1 MFGRK
6 IIITWLIICILT
18 AIVVVGCATPKYA
31 ESHVPL
37 PPLASM
43 LREMPSLQV
52 VVSQQDI
59 ESPTPSKRKILTL
72 REEMQRFEDHQ
83 TITDNKIDSVARELS
98 TVKTEVEI
106 LKNSVSGTFEPKSTA
121 KSGIPN
127 KAKTENNEIV
137 SDEVAYKTPM
147 KSSPKQPIKHN
158 KPIEIHQKK
167 SISQKVEPK
176 DEDEIKP
183 DEKLKKQAES
193 TKTDTASKPIKS
205 GSLYHNAMNL
215 ISKKQYDEAIGLLS
229 EVIKSEKNPETLANS
244 YYWLGESN
252 FGTGKFD
259 QAIFYFQKVNT
270 FKNSTKLDDSQ
281 LMIAE
286 SYQRLGRN
294 EEARKAFQKLVD
306 YFPTSEYVPRAKK
319 MLQRL

>member
-18 AIVVVGCATPKYA
+18 AIVVVGCATPKQVA
-31 ESHVPL
+31 SQAPL

-43 LREMPSLQV
+43 LREMPSLQAI
-52 VVSQQDI
+52 VSQQDT
-59 ESPTPSKRKILTL
+59 ELPSPSKRKILTL
-72 REEMQRFEDHQ
+72 REEMQRFEDRQ
-83 TITDNKIDSVARELS
+83 TLTDNKIDSVAKELS

-106 LKNSVSGTFEPKSTA
+106 LKNSVSGTYEPNSTA
-121 KSGIPN
+121 KPGISQ
-127 KAKTENNEIV
+127 KIRHETNEIL
-137 SDEVAYKTPM
+137 SDEVAV
-147 KSSPKQPIKHN
+147 KSPAKPQPKQPTNHN
-158 KPIEIHQKK
+158 KLNENTPKK
-167 SISQKVEPK
+167 TIFRKEEPK
-176 DEDEIKP
+176 DEEIIKP
-183 DEKLKKQAES
+183 DEKPKKQAEP
-193 TKTDTASKPIKS
+193 TKTDTATKPTKP
-205 GSLYHNAMNL
+205 GSLYHSAMNM

-252 FGTGKFD
+252 FGTGRFD

-294 EEARKAFQKLVD
+294 DEARKAFQKLVD